1 MTVGSMVRVGAL
13 DTHVVD
19 EGAGAPVLLLHGS
32 GPGVS
37 ALANWRLTLPALV
50 AAGRRT
56 IAPDLIGF
64 GKTVPP
70 TDHRYTMES
79 WVEHVV
85 ALMDVLDLDTTDL
98 VGNSFGG
105 ALALRLAIEHPDR
118 VRRLVLMGSV
128 GVPFKITPGLETV
141 WGYRAS
147 VEGIRSVLDTFT
159 YDGAGITDDLAQLRY
174 ESSIVDGADQR
185 FAAMFPAPRQRW
197 VDAMASPD
205 AEVRGVSAPTLLV
218 HGRDDRVIPV
228 ATSQRL
234 LELIPRA
241 DLHVFGQTG
250 HWTQIERTEEFTT
263 LLVRFLDG
271 QG

>member
-64 GKTVPP
+64 GQTVPP

-105 ALALRLAIEHPDR
+105 ALALRLAIEHPER

-128 GVPFKITPGLETV
+128 GVPFEITPGLQTV

-147 VEGIRSVLDTFT
+147 VEGMREVLDTFT

-174 ESSIVDGADQR
+174 ESSIAEGADQR

-197 VDAMASPD
+197 VDAMASHED
-205 AEVRGVSAPTLLV
+205 EVRGISAPTLLV

-250 HWTQIERTEEFTT
+250 HWTQIERTDEFNT

>member
-1 MTVGSMVRVGAL
+1 MVRVGAL

-64 GKTVPP
+64 GQTVPP

-105 ALALRLAIEHPDR
+105 ALALRLAIEHPER

-128 GVPFKITPGLETV
+128 GVPFEITPGLQTV

-147 VEGIRSVLDTFT
+147 VERMREVLDTFT

-174 ESSIVDGADQR
+174 ESSIAEGADQR

-197 VDAMASPD
+197 VDAMASHED
-205 AEVRGVSAPTLLV
+205 EVRGISAPTLLV

-250 HWTQIERTEEFTT
+250 HWTQIERTDEFNT